1 MAKGYDC
8 VFSKQGLYFR
18 QRLNHIH
25 DSLLA
30 INSQSLSETTND
42 VRIHILRKP
51 LSANSQ
57 CFFEQKTD
65 ERYLLF
71 TNIIRYNL
79 LVHRPDELEL
89 RK

>member
-1 MAKGYDC
+1 MIVYSVIKG
-8 VFSKQGLYFR
+8 R
-18 QRLNHIH
+18 NQRLNHIH

-42 VRIHILRKP
+42 VWIHILRKP

-57 CFFEQKTD
+57 CCFEQKTD

-71 TNIIRYNL
+71 TNIIRYNV
-79 LVHRPDELEL
+79 LVHRPDELGNKVTLQQE
-89 RK
+89 